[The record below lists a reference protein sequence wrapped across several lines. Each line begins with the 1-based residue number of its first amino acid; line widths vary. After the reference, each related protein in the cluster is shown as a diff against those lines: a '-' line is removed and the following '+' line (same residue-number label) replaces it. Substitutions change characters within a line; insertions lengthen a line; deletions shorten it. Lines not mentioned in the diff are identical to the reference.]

1 MVFKFIAIVLFVSA
15 VFATYGTRKVFDA
28 VTYKSHQNTD
38 AMLDAL
44 DLPAEE
50 TTYV

>member
-1 MVFKFIAIVLFVSA
+1 MVGKFVAIALFFAAVL
-15 VFATYGTRKVFDA
+15 ATYGTESVLGSVA
-28 VTYKSHQNTD
+28 YKSHQNTD

-44 DLPAEE
+44 GLPEE

>member
-1 MVFKFIAIVLFVSA
+1 MVFKFIVIVLFVGA

-28 VTYKSHQNTD
+28 VTFKSHQNTD

-44 DLPAEE
+44 GLPEE